1 METGRRFMIE
11 KVTIKE
17 TIKEFNKLS
26 IQVSLNGLSFC
37 IVDTIGNTVLNSD
50 SIVFEKERT
59 PYGLQK
65 GLVALF
71 NKHNIPQQQFSE
83 IIVVHRNRL
92 FSLVPRSLFNDKEM
106 VNYLKFNT
114 KILANDHIAYDEV
127 ENHDIVNVYV
137 PFVNVNNYVYELFG
151 EFVYKHSGTVMVES
165 LLTGQGIPKEP
176 TCYIHVA
183 DRQMEM
189 TVISQR
195 KLLLYN
201 SFDFITKEDFI
212 YYLLFTLEQLKLDT
226 ETTKLKLF
234 GAIEEGD
241 SIYDICYEYV
251 KNISIFVPSIS
262 SYPMDLGKDAIDFTV
277 LKTL

>member
-1 METGRRFMIE
+1 MIE

-17 TIKEFNKLS
+17 AAAISKEFNKLS

-37 IVDTIGNTVLNSD
+37 IVDTIGNTVLNAD
-50 SIVFEKERT
+50 RIVFEKERT

-65 GLVALF
+65 GLISLF
-71 NKHNIPQQQFSE
+71 NKHSIPQQQFSE
-83 IIVVHRNRL
+83 IIVVHRNKL
-92 FSLVPRSLFNDKEM
+92 FSLVPKSLFDENEM
-106 VNYLKFNT
+106 ANYLKFNT
-114 KILANDHIAYDEV
+114 KILANDHIAYDQV
-127 ENHDIVNVYV
+127 ENHDMINVYV

-165 LLTGQGIPKEP
+165 LLSGQSIPKDP
-176 TCYIHVA
+176 TCYVHVA
-183 DRQMEM
+183 DRQMEL

-201 SFDFITKEDFI
+201 SFDFVTKEDFI

-241 SIYDICYEYV
+241 PIYDICYEYV
-251 KNISIFVPSIS
+251 KNLSIFVPSVS
-262 SYPMDLGKDAIDFTV
+262 AYPMDAKKDAIDFTV